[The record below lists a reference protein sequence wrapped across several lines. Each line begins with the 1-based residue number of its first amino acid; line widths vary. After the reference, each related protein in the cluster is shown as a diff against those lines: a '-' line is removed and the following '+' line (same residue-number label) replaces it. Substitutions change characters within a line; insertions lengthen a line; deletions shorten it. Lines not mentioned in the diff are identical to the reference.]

1 MAGVDGF
8 EEVFGLFPELLQIRT
23 SGQRLG
29 HGTFLL
35 KPEVRWTG
43 SIKVVLLPTIGRWA
57 QPFPRTR
64 MRPERDRKGPK
75 AAQAVKHG
83 GKSLAT

>member
-1 MAGVDGF
+1 VDGF
-8 EEVFGLFPELLQIRT
+8 EEVFGLLPELLQIRT

-35 KPEVRWTG
+35 KPAVRWTG
-43 SIKVVLLPTIGRWA
+43 SIKVMLLPTIGRWA

-64 MRPERDRKGPK
+64 MRP
-75 AAQAVKHG
+75 
-83 GKSLAT
+83 